1 MEDDFSW
8 DMEEEEE
15 ETIAAP
21 ALRQPT
27 ISSPSTP
34 ISEHPPTPTTASA
47 IADSTDLDTPK
58 AKKNQRT
65 RSPSSEDGDNDADA
79 ESNLQSRK
87 SSLEIPSVDAS
98 PTANRIASTT
108 PTTSQA
114 ATTTATGQATSTAPT
129 SPRASSDG
137 TSSYDVVSARSGNPS
152 EAEHEKV
159 PKEVSDEEDSDWE

>member
-1 MEDDFSW
+1 
-8 DMEEEEE
+8 MEEEEE
-15 ETIAAP
+15 EVAA
-21 ALRQPT
+21 RQQPI
-27 ISSPSTP
+27 ISPPSTP
-34 ISEHPPTPTTASA
+34 ISDHPPASTTSSA
-47 IADSTDLDTPK
+47 ISDSTNLDTPK
-58 AKKNQRT
+58 AKKNVRT

-98 PTANRIASTT
+98 PTANRVAPAAVQASV
-108 PTTSQA
+108 PTT
-114 ATTTATGQATSTAPT
+114 TGQATSTAPT

-152 EAEHEKV
+152 EAEHDKP